1 MRAESVH
8 EEGVAAGIEGRTEG
22 GEGRSDLGV
31 VRDVD
36 DVGRDE
42 QAQPDAQACAVG
54 GGEGRRGERGDA
66 THQRG
71 DETVEKPRHV
81 VGGGIHVGDV
91 ATRAER
97 AARSAQQHRAGAV
110 LLRPGVRRV
119 ELAQG
124 LRVERIELVGAV
136 QCDRREPGGGVC
148 VIRPGRGLAAHD
160 LEGVRDHSTP
170 QTS

>member
-1 MRAESVH
+1 MR
-8 EEGVAAGIEGRTEG
+8 R
-22 GEGRSDLGV
+22 
-31 VRDVD
+31 
-36 DVGRDE
+36 
-42 QAQPDAQACAVG
+42 
-54 GGEGRRGERGDA
+54 GRRRTSARGTRRCDA
-66 THQRG
+66 SAG

-124 LRVERIELVGAV
+124 LRVSALSLSGRSSVIVASPAV
-136 QCDRREPGGGVC
+136 ASASSVP
-148 VIRPGRGLAAHD
+148 AAASP
-160 LEGVRDHSTP
+160 LTISKA
-170 QTS
+170 